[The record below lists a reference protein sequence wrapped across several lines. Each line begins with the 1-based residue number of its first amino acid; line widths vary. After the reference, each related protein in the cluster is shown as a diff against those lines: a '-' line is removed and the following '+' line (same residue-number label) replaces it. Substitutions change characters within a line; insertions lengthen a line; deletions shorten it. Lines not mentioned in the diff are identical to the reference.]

1 VIIDKQHLLGAV
13 IAGGQSRRF
22 GSDKAV
28 AMIDGLPLIDH
39 VVMGLYRHCDTL
51 IIAGRDWRDFD
62 VVGDGD
68 FVGQGPLA
76 GLLAT
81 LEEASRRALI
91 AVVTAPCDVLP
102 IPDLTKLQGETA
114 ATFAGQPLLGFWP
127 VSLAGALRKHMSGQ
141 ADRSMRGWIATCNA
155 RELPCATPLHN
166 FNTPADITAFEKADF
181 CQS

>member
-1 VIIDKQHLLGAV
+1 VTIDKQHLLGAV

-39 VVMGLYRHCDTL
+39 VVMGLYRHCGA
-51 IIAGRDWRDFD
+51 IVIAGRDWRDFD
-62 VVGDGD
+62 VVSDGD
-68 FVGQGPLA
+68 FIGQGPLA
-76 GLLAT
+76 GLLGA

-102 IPDLTKLQGETA
+102 IPDLTALQGETA
-114 ATFAGQPLLGFWP
+114 TTFAGQPLLGFWP
-127 VSLAGALRKHMSGQ
+127 VSLAGALRMHLSGQ
-141 ADRSMRGWIATCNA
+141 PERSMRGWIATCNA
-155 RELPCATPLHN
+155 RELPSATRLHN
-166 FNTPADITAFEKADF
+166 FNIPADIAAFEKADF